1 MSKACV
7 SVLEM
12 GAARRHQNYS
22 CASEITVGVEGR
34 LVVDDLLLEV
44 GLRVL
49 ADRANLR
56 GLLAHVQVTAVEA
69 LPDLDARTLEDLAL
83 LDALGQLV
91 VALLVG
97 LLDGTDAAELGGDL
111 LEALGLG
118 GLGEALVHV
127 GPLVVLTG
135 GGVLEVGQ
143 RVGHVTV
150 VEVLE
155 PELGVLALVAGGL
168 REDVGDLDVAL
179 LLGGLGVVA
188 VLHGSLRLAGK
199 GGLEVLLGL
208 GLVEINSHVVPP
220 WVSSPAAADSPRP
233 PAPPNLSLGWP

>member
-1 MSKACV
+1 M
-7 SVLEM
+7 
-12 GAARRHQNYS
+12 
-22 CASEITVGVEGR
+22 
-34 LVVDDLLLEV
+34 
-44 GLRVL
+44 
-49 ADRANLR
+49 
-56 GLLAHVQVTAVEA
+56 
-69 LPDLDARTLEDLAL
+69 
-83 LDALGQLV
+83 
-91 VALLVG
+91 
-97 LLDGTDAAELGGDL
+97 
-111 LEALGLG
+111 
-118 GLGEALVHV
+118 
-127 GPLVVLTG
+127 LTG

>member
-69 LPDLDARTLEDLAL
+69 LPDLDAREPPHSAHNS
-83 LDALGQLV
+83 AHSF
-91 VALLVG
+91 
-97 LLDGTDAAELGGDL
+97 ELNS
-111 LEALGLG
+111 
-118 GLGEALVHV
+118 VI
-127 GPLVVLTG
+127 P
-135 GGVLEVGQ
+135 
-143 RVGHVTV
+143 VTFQPV
-150 VEVLE
+150 NFI
-155 PELGVLALVAGGL
+155 A
-168 REDVGDLDVAL
+168 R
-179 LLGGLGVVA
+179 
-188 VLHGSLRLAGK
+188 R
-199 GGLEVLLGL
+199 
-208 GLVEINSHVVPP
+208 
-220 WVSSPAAADSPRP
+220 
-233 PAPPNLSLGWP
+233 